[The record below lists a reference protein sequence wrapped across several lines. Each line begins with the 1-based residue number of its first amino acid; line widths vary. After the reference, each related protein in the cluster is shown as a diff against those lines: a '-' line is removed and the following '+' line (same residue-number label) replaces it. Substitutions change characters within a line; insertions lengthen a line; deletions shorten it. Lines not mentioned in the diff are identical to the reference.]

1 MGKDEFVSVGHV
13 KKYGEEILRF
23 PVAHLQNTSEEDS
36 KRLEGE
42 IKVLLRNSGFFADKS
57 YIKGRR

>member
-1 MGKDEFVSVGHV
+1 MMNIKYKGKTQKQLVNNAMKALEEF
-13 KKYGEEILRF
+13 
-23 PVAHLQNTSEEDS
+23 TSEEDS

>member
-1 MGKDEFVSVGHV
+1 MNIKYKGKTQKQLVNNAMKALEEF
-13 KKYGEEILRF
+13 
-23 PVAHLQNTSEEDS
+23 TSEEDS

>member
-1 MGKDEFVSVGHV
+1 MMNIKYKGKTQKQLVNNAMKALEEF
-13 KKYGEEILRF
+13 
-23 PVAHLQNTSEEDS
+23 TSEEDS

-57 YIKGRR
+57 YIKGGR